1 MGFYYWWYWL
11 IYRHVPLRMC
21 AIHHCVMVALGNT
34 YILIMASEKTVT
46 AVTCKNRIYHHA
58 NQQLAIN
65 FVFLIKK
72 NL

>member
-1 MGFYYWWYWL
+1 
-11 IYRHVPLRMC
+11 MC